1 MNSRVRMQWHAVAL
15 IILSLAACSPS
26 PTAMETEQALTL
38 PETNLFEQPDSSA
51 GGRIGGYSA
60 GPIGIDP
67 FKGDTLTF
75 TGEPIQV
82 AFFLQGTGSDTEVG
96 LILFLD
102 GVVQPHRLIK
112 TSQKEVSSES
122 DQDLIMSKHRV
133 SSDGRTELTVSFI
146 PVTGRV
152 GEVLGLTRLFLF
164 EPSFAPETENQS
176 FGIYQDG
183 SPYLLAPVIMEKDA
197 PQITEE
203 NVADVKTSPIPPSEK
218 QANELNP
225 SGRISQPQF
234 LFYSGELLYP
244 NKLVAENGQI
254 DLTISI
260 YGGIEADY
268 RVTVFLNH
276 QPINVVGHPD
286 FIVRT
291 YYDKISTYIFTLDV
305 RGYSRLNSL
314 YAVIVPMGQS
324 YKDSDI
330 YGRKIGSIL
339 LVNEAA
345 ERISPTIET
354 SLPTG
359 RNSTATPI
367 PPVGDLDLTHWLTEN
382 ALYPQYGQT
391 GIHLVGDDRL
401 LVWFDSAAQFDL
413 RSGTLLS
420 KTEITTGPSE
430 QKVDF
435 AENVVGVF
443 TKDISCMECSVVLER
458 YDAHLNLIG
467 TLDLS
472 QIMELRMDVL
482 SPFQCALSHS
492 GKTIACAKGETA
504 QILLYDLHTKDQT
517 VAFDFSKSS
526 LSSFRGIDALAFA
539 GNDSY
544 LAFTAAESSG
554 YGFGIVDLDGNRMV
568 DYTHWD
574 AVADEIQATDN
585 AVYFHEQL
593 KAPHIPR
600 SGKIFK
606 IDLDTLEKHVIQL
619 VDEEESKYVTVSPT
633 GKFIVT
639 VTDTA
644 EPGAA
649 YMAGSI
655 KVYDAQTMV
664 LIRQINLERGFPRL
678 VIDEANRCLFAFYL
692 VDEDIKLFRYVF

>member
-1 MNSRVRMQWHAVAL
+1 MNSRVRMQWQAVAL
-15 IILSLAACSPS
+15 IILFLAACSPS
-26 PTAMETEQALTL
+26 PTTLETEQALTL
-38 PETNLFEQPDSSA
+38 PETNPFEQTDSGA

-60 GPIGIDP
+60 GPLGIDP
-67 FKGDTLTF
+67 FKGDTITF
-75 TGEPIQV
+75 AGEPIQV
-82 AFFLQGTGSDTEVG
+82 SFFLQGTGTDTEVG

-102 GVVQPHRLIK
+102 GVVQPHRVIQ
-112 TSQKEVSSES
+112 TSQKEGSSES

-133 SSDGRTELTVSFI
+133 SSDGRTEFTVSFI
-146 PVTGRV
+146 PATGRV

-183 SPYLLAPVIMEKDA
+183 SPYLLAPVKMEKDA
-197 PQITEE
+197 PQLAEE
-203 NVADVKTSPIPPSEK
+203 NLADVKTSPIPPSEK

-260 YGGIEADY
+260 YGGVEADY

-276 QPINVVGHPD
+276 QPINVVDHPN

-291 YYDKISTYIFTLDV
+291 YYDRISTYTFTLDV
-305 RGYSRLNSL
+305 REYSRLNSL
-314 YAVIVPMGQS
+314 YAVIVPIGQS
-324 YKDSDI
+324 YQDSDI

-345 ERISPTIET
+345 EQITPTIES
-354 SLPTG
+354 SLPTA
-359 RNSTATPI
+359 RNSTATTF
-367 PPVGDLDLTHWLTEN
+367 PPVGDLDLTDWLAEN
-382 ALYPQYGQT
+382 GLSLRYGEP
-391 GIHLVGDDRL
+391 GIHLDDGKL
-401 LVWFDSAAQFDL
+401 LVWFDSAALFDL
-413 RSGTLLS
+413 RSGELLS
-420 KTEITTGPSE
+420 KVEVTTGPSSI

-435 AENVVGVF
+435 AKSVIGVF
-443 TKDISCMECSVVLER
+443 EKDNGCLDCPVKLDR
-458 YDAHLNLIG
+458 YDSNLHLID
-467 TLDLS
+467 TVDLS
-472 QIMELRMDVL
+472 HVFDIRIDTLL
-482 SPFQCALSHS
+482 PFQCALSQS
-492 GKTIACAKGETA
+492 GRNIACAKGESG
-504 QILLYDLHTKDQT
+504 QILLYDLNTNDQT
-517 VAFDFSKSS
+517 VAFDFSKGSF
-526 LSSFRGIDALAFA
+526 SSFRGINAIAFA

-554 YGFGIVDLDGNRMV
+554 YGFGIIDLNGNRLV

-574 AVADEIQATDN
+574 AVADAIQATDN
-585 AVYFHEQL
+585 AIYFHEQL
-593 KAPHIPR
+593 KAPHISR

-606 IDLDTLEKHVIQL
+606 IDLDTLEKQVIQL

-655 KVYDAQTMV
+655 KVYDGQTMA